1 MMDQNSSEL
10 HPAGTSASP
19 HLRRHLSGVGVLL
32 LALSSLS
39 PVLSA
44 YGIGSDV
51 LLHAGTGAA
60 ILFLLAI
67 GGLGAVATRRRGRVT
82 RP

>member
-1 MMDQNSSEL
+1 MNQDHIEL
-10 HPAGTSASP
+10 RPSDASASP
-19 HLRRHLSGVGVLL
+19 HLRRQLSGLGVLL

-51 LLHAGTGAA
+51 LVHAGTGAA
-60 ILFLLAI
+60 
-67 GGLGAVATRRRGRVT
+67 
-82 RP
+82 PCS